1 MESTL
6 LTYNKGEFIF
16 RKGSEAEDMYII
28 RSGKVRILKDVDRKM
43 VELATFGEG
52 EFLGELAV
60 LAGRPHA
67 AAAIAIEDCTVAV
80 LKRDAM
86 MKALEECPRWVDM
99 LLHSL
104 ANRLTH
110 MNERIGIDLIYI
122 RDK

>member
-1 MESTL
+1 MESTIIS
-6 LTYNKGEFIF
+6 YKKGEFIF
-16 RKGSEAEDMYII
+16 RKGSEAEEMYLI
-28 RSGKVRILKDVDRKM
+28 RSGKVRILKDVDRQM

-60 LAGRPHA
+60 LAGRTHA

-80 LKRDAM
+80 LKRDKM
-86 MKALEECPRWVDM
+86 LRTLEEGPRWVDT

-104 ANRLTH
+104 ADRLTH
-110 MNERIGIDLIYI
+110 MNERIGDDLIYV